1 MQSLPGAIAMQRLVE
16 PSDYVL
22 QDVLGQSTYVIPWE
36 PRLCPGNPA
45 GDPEVGAKL
54 YNEFVLDE
62 VNGEHPPTPEQ
73 RFAAV
78 IEWTLS
84 TPGEAARSLAAD
96 LAAAYQGKYYFL
108 LNNLEHL
115 DAETQGYRI
124 DLVFHN
130 DDIQGLSAKVVMALR
145 ARAVR

>member
-1 MQSLPGAIAMQRLVE
+1 MQRLVK

-22 QDVLGQSTYVIPWE
+22 RDVLGQSTYVIPWE

-45 GDPEVGAKL
+45 GDPEAGARL

-62 VNGEHPPTPEQ
+62 VNGEHPPTPKQ

-78 IEWTLS
+78 IEWALS

-96 LAAAYQGKYYFL
+96 LAAAYLGNYYFSL
-108 LNNLEHL
+108 DNLEHL
-115 DAETQGYRI
+115 DVETQGYRVG
-124 DLVFHN
+124 LMFHN
-130 DDIQGLSAKVVMALR
+130 DDIQGLSAKMVMALR
-145 ARAVR
+145 ARAIR